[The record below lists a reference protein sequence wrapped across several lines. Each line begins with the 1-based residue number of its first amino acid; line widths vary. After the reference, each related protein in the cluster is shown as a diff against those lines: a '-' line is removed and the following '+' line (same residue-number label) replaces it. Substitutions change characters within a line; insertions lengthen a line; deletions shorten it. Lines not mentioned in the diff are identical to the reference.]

1 MQVVSTAGPKGITL
15 LRRGAALAGLAGG
28 LAALVASGGLAA
40 ENPAWRIEG
49 EVRVTCPM
57 TVGGSFEAKTTALGG
72 TVALT
77 AARPPAFGGEL
88 SVDLK
93 TLDTGIDLRNHHLR
107 DNYLEVAKGEG
118 FETATLTEIR
128 LGDVDAETFQGRTEF
143 TGTFLLH
150 GTKKPVAGQAEIAR
164 TGQSVRVEA
173 TFPVTIA
180 DYGIAKPQYLGVG
193 VKSQVQVKVSL
204 VATPVG
210 AAGVSR

>member
-1 MQVVSTAGPKGITL
+1 MQVVST
-15 LRRGAALAGLAGG
+15 RRATVAGLVGG
-28 LAALVASGGLAA
+28 LAALVATTGLAA
-40 ENPAWRIEG
+40 ESPAWSVGG

-57 TVGGSFEAKTTALGG
+57 TVGGSFEAKTTALSGSV
-72 TVALT
+72 TLA
-77 AARPPAFGGEL
+77 AARPAAFGGEL
-88 SVDLK
+88 SVDLT

-118 FETATLTEIR
+118 FERATLSDIR
-128 LGDVDAETFQGRTEF
+128 LGDVDAGTFQGKTEF

-150 GTKKPVAGQAEIAR
+150 GTKKPVSGQAEITR
-164 TGQSVRVEA
+164 EGSSVRVEA

-204 VATPVG
+204 VATPVA

>member
-1 MQVVSTAGPKGITL
+1 
-15 LRRGAALAGLAGG
+15 
-28 LAALVASGGLAA
+28 
-40 ENPAWRIEG
+40 
-49 EVRVTCPM
+49 M
-57 TVGGSFEAKTTALGG
+57 TVGGSFEARTTALSGSV
-72 TVALT
+72 TLD

-107 DNYLEVAKGEG
+107 DNYLEVGRGEG
-118 FETATLTEIR
+118 FERATLSDIH
-128 LGDVDAETFQGRTEF
+128 LGDVDAGTFQGRTEF

-150 GTKKPVAGQAEIAR
+150 GTKKSVTGQAEITRA
-164 TGQSVRVEA
+164 GQSVRVEA

-204 VATPVG
+204 VATPVAAPAG
-210 AAGVSR
+210 ASR